1 LLAQRGDP
9 LVGVRRP
16 ECVSSRLNDRA
27 RSAQERSIHIR
38 NRTVALCYRL
48 VCVALIGVALYLN
61 SGLPEGR
68 LSPVMLSYY
77 TIQSALWAFA
87 LMGALAVRTAR
98 DRRTEGAHG
107 GSAAGS
113 VVTGAVTVAVTI
125 TLLVYHF
132 LLVPQLYTMGAS
144 YRPFTPRDL
153 AIHYATPL
161 SIILDWL
168 LFQPKGRHRWRDAIV
183 WLGMPL
189 AYFVFALVR
198 AEIGGPLGM
207 DGSRYPY
214 FFLDLDVLGWGGLLR
229 NVAGL
234 SVCFTLL
241 GTLYVALDRVL
252 GRLRPRADG

>member
-1 LLAQRGDP
+1 M
-9 LVGVRRP
+9 
-16 ECVSSRLNDRA
+16 
-27 RSAQERSIHIR
+27 HIR